1 VDDGFDRSAESAAP
15 PKDCHPKDCDAAIA
29 MNDDKHNGGLIQ
41 IKKQE
46 DVCPGKKSKINLAD
60 VRERIDFAVAD
71 DAERK
76 TGPQYWRSLQELAG
90 SEEFQEAL
98 HREFPKG
105 ASEWLD
111 TVSRRGF
118 LKVMGA
124 SLGLAGLTTAT
135 GCVKLPKE
143 TIVPYVRQPEGVIP
157 GRPMYYAT
165 AVTLGGYASPV
176 LVESHLGRPTKIEG
190 NNLHP
195 ASLGGTDIFTQ
206 ASILSLYDP
215 DRSQTVNSLGDV
227 RSWQHFLDAIRGPLS
242 AQKNLQGAGI
252 RILTPTISSPT
263 LADQL
268 RNFLKTYPQA
278 KWHVWEPV
286 NRDNVLEG
294 AKLAFGQPVETRY
307 DFSKADVIVSLD
319 ADFLYAGYPG
329 NTKYIRDFAN
339 RRNPPKVD
347 PNDYLEDRAGGETL
361 PGMNRLY
368 VIESTPSSTG
378 AKADHRVG
386 VRAGDIEYAFHAI
399 HGIELLKGNFPGWS
413 SEQQAVLAKAYRDLP
428 RTPGKSIVLV
438 GDHQP
443 PLLHAL
449 AHQMNLELGNVGST
463 IFYTDPVDANPVNQ
477 TESIKELVADM
488 RGGKVDLLIILGGN
502 PAYDAPA
509 DLNFADALKNG
520 NIPLRV
526 HYGLHQNETAELCQW
541 HVPATHELE
550 SWGDARA
557 YDGTVSIIQPL
568 IAPLYNGK
576 SEIEFVALLN
586 GQADAT
592 GYDLTRAYWQKQH
605 AGGDFEQ
612 FWRKSLHDGWIE
624 GTTFAPKSLSVR
636 SGSIPLAA
644 ESNSSAIEL
653 NIRRDPTIYDGH
665 FSNNGW
671 LQELPKP
678 MTKLTWDNAVL
689 IGPKMA
695 ERLGIASEDV
705 VELELNGK
713 KIQGPVWIQA
723 GHPDNSVT
731 ITLGYGRKRAGRVGT
746 GQGFNAYELRT
757 TANPW
762 IASGVKITKTG
773 ATYPLADTQGMQSME
788 TPDGATRPL
797 VRETTL
803 EEYKKEPNF
812 AKEEET
818 PYDVT
823 LYENYPYKEE
833 KYAWGMA
840 IDLNKCVGCNN
851 CMIACQSENNIAVV
865 GKEQTHLGRHMHWI
879 RIDTYYEGDRDNPRA
894 FFQPVPCMQCENA
907 PCEVVCPVGATNHS
921 TEGLNDMVYNRCV
934 GTRYC
939 SNNCPYKV
947 RRFNFL
953 LFSDWDTPQYKLMR
967 NPDVTVRS
975 RGVMEKCTYCIQRIN
990 ERRIDTETASVREG
1004 KDIRIGDELQTACQ
1018 QSCPAGAIVFGNIN
1032 DPNSNVSKWKA
1043 QARNYSLLG
1052 ELNTRPRTTYLAEV
1066 RNPNPELEG

>member
-1 VDDGFDRSAESAAP
+1 MTNE
-15 PKDCHPKDCDAAIA
+15 
-29 MNDDKHNGGLIQ
+29 KHNAGPIQ
-41 IKKQE
+41 IQKKE
-46 DVCPGKKSKINLAD
+46 DVCPGSKDKLSLAA
-60 VRERIDFAVAD
+60 VRERIDAAIAHD
-71 DAERK
+71 EREK
-76 TGPQYWRSLQELAG
+76 TGPEYWRSLEELAG
-90 SEEFQEAL
+90 SEEFQTAL

-105 ASEWLD
+105 ASEWVD
-111 TVSRRGF
+111 SVSRRGF

-124 SLGLAGLTTAT
+124 SLGLAGLTATT
-135 GCVKLPKE
+135 GCVRLPLE
-143 TIVPYVRQPEGVIP
+143 PIVPYVRQPEGVIP

-190 NNLHP
+190 NDLHP

-206 ASILSLYDP
+206 ASILGLYDP
-215 DRSQTVNSLGDV
+215 DRSQSVMSMGDQ
-227 RSWQHFLDAIRGPLS
+227 RSWAAFLSAIRGPLS
-242 AQKNLQGAGI
+242 AQKALQGAGI

-268 RNFLKTYPQA
+268 RNFLKVYPQA
-278 KWHVWEPV
+278 KWHVYEPI

-294 AKLAFGQPVETRY
+294 AKLAFGEAVETRY

-319 ADFLYAGYPG
+319 ADFLYAGFPG
-329 NTKYIRDFAN
+329 NTRYIRDFAS
-339 RRNPPKVD
+339 RRNPD
-347 PNDYLEDRAGGETL
+347 SGN
-361 PGMNRLY
+361 MNRLY
-368 VIESTPSSTG
+368 VIESTPTSTG
-378 AKADHRVG
+378 AKADHRLPM
-386 VRAGDIEYAFHAI
+386 RASMIETFAR
-399 HGIELLKGNFPGWS
+399 
-413 SEQQAVLAKAYRDLP
+413 VLAYNGEISADYERFIKSLVADLE
-428 RTPGKSIVLV
+428 GHQGVVVV

-443 PLLHAL
+443 PVVHAIAHHINQLH
-449 AHQMNLELGNVGST
+449 NNVGKT
-463 IFYTDPVDANPVNQ
+463 VFYTDAVDVNPIDK
-477 TESIKELVADM
+477 SDSLKDLVADM

-502 PAYDAPA
+502 PAYEAPV
-509 DLNFADALKNG
+509 DLNFAEALKN
-520 NIPLRV
+520 NKTPLRV
-526 HYGLHQNETAELCQW
+526 HYGLYQNETAELCQW

-557 YDGTVSIIQPL
+557 YDGTVSIVQPL

-576 SEIEFVALLN
+576 SALEFVALLS

-592 GYDLTRAYWQKQH
+592 GYDLVRSYWQKQH
-605 AGGDFEQ
+605 AGADFEQ

-624 GTTFAPKSLSVR
+624 GTTFAPKSLTAK
-636 SGSIPLAA
+636 SGTAA
-644 ESNSSAIEL
+644 SEAKSDPSAADPNSIEL
-653 NIRRDPTIYDGH
+653 NIRRDPTIHDGQ

-678 MTKLTWDNAVL
+678 MTKLTWDNAIL

-695 ERLGIASEDV
+695 QRLGISTEDV

-713 KIQGPVWIQA
+713 KVTGPVWIQG

-731 ITLGYGRKRAGRVGT
+731 ITLGYGRTRAGRVGT
-746 GQGFNAYELRT
+746 AQGFSAYALRT
-757 TANPW
+757 AAAPY

-773 ATYPLADTQGMQSME
+773 ATYKLASTQGMQSME

-803 EEYKKEPNF
+803 EEYRKEPKF
-812 AKEEET
+812 AQEEEV
-818 PYDVT
+818 PKDLT
-823 LYENYPYKEE
+823 LYEPYPYDKED
-833 KYAWGMA
+833 YAWGMT
-840 IDLNKCVGCNN
+840 IDLNSCVGCNN
-851 CMIACQSENNIAVV
+851 CMVACQSENNIAVV
-865 GKEQTHLGRHMHWI
+865 GKEQVVIGRHMHWI
-879 RIDTYYEGDRDNPRA
+879 RVDAYYQGDRDNPKA

-907 PCEVVCPVGATNHS
+907 PCEVVCPVGATNHT

-953 LFSDWDTPQYKLMR
+953 LFQDWDTPQYKMMR
-967 NPDVTVRS
+967 NPDVSVRS
-975 RGVMEKCTYCIQRIN
+975 RGVMEKCTYCVQRIN
-990 ERRIDTETASVREG
+990 ERRIDAEKEDRKINDA
-1004 KDIRIGDELQTACQ
+1004 ELVTACQ

-1032 DPNSNVSKWKA
+1032 DPNSNVSKLKA
-1043 QARNYSLLG
+1043 QSRNYSLLG

-1066 RNPNPELEG
+1066 RNPNPELKG